1 MTRCIMNRVSVKIDG
16 VDYNIAGEK
25 PEAEIVKVAKY
36 IDNELKEIFSKAPS
50 LTKINAAILMSVN
63 VADKLFDA
71 RSENDQLKDKI
82 EKLESSITNTSEDLE
97 KEFDSVLEKLAQ
109 SDEMLAKV
117 KSERDQLKLDLEE
130 RDSKIESISLAG
142 ASASDPDT
150 EKKIKSM
157 QMQIKEMENKVA
169 VAEAMATEFQ
179 NKAYNIQLNYEEL
192 KNSIK

>member
-1 MTRCIMNRVSVKIDG
+1 MNRVSVRIDG

-142 ASASDPDT
+142 SSASDPDI

-169 VAEAMATEFQ
+169 VAESMATEFQ

>member
-1 MTRCIMNRVSVKIDG
+1 MNRVSVKIDG

-82 EKLESSITNTSEDLE
+82 EKLEFSITNTSEDLE

-142 ASASDPDT
+142 SSASDPDI

>member
-1 MTRCIMNRVSVKIDG
+1 MTRCIMNRVSVRIDG

-142 ASASDPDT
+142 SSASDPDT

>member
-1 MTRCIMNRVSVKIDG
+1 MNRVSVKIDG

-97 KEFDSVLEKLAQ
+97 KEFDSVLEELAQ

-142 ASASDPDT
+142 SSASDPDI

>member
-1 MTRCIMNRVSVKIDG
+1 MNRVSVKIDG

-142 ASASDPDT
+142 ASASDIDT

-157 QMQIKEMENKVA
+157 KMQIKEMENKVA

>member
-1 MTRCIMNRVSVKIDG
+1 MNRVSVKIDG

-142 ASASDPDT
+142 SSASDPDI

>member
-1 MTRCIMNRVSVKIDG
+1 MNRVSVKIDG

-142 ASASDPDT
+142 SSASDPDI

-192 KNSIK
+192 KDSIK

>member
-1 MTRCIMNRVSVKIDG
+1 MNRVSVRIDG

-142 ASASDPDT
+142 SSASDPDI

-179 NKAYNIQLNYEEL
+179 NKTYNIQLNYEEL

>member
-142 ASASDPDT
+142 ASASDIDT

-157 QMQIKEMENKVA
+157 KMQIKEMENKVA

>member
-1 MTRCIMNRVSVKIDG
+1 MNRVSVRIDG

-142 ASASDPDT
+142 SSASDIDT

>member
-1 MTRCIMNRVSVKIDG
+1 MNRVSVKIDG

-142 ASASDPDT
+142 SSTSDPDI

>member
-142 ASASDPDT
+142 SSASDPDI

-169 VAEAMATEFQ
+169 VAESMATEFQ

>member
-1 MTRCIMNRVSVKIDG
+1 MTRCIMNRVSVRIDG

>member
-1 MTRCIMNRVSVKIDG
+1 MNRVSVRIDG

-36 IDNELKEIFSKAPS
+36 IDNELNEIFSKAPS

-142 ASASDPDT
+142 SSASDPDI

>member
-142 ASASDPDT
+142 SSASDPDI

>member
-1 MTRCIMNRVSVKIDG
+1 MNRVSVKIDG

-142 ASASDPDT
+142 SSASDPDI
-150 EKKIKSM
+150 EKKIQSM

>member
-1 MTRCIMNRVSVKIDG
+1 MNRVSVKIDG

-36 IDNELKEIFSKAPS
+36 IDNELKGIFSKAPS

-142 ASASDPDT
+142 SSASDPDI

>member
-1 MTRCIMNRVSVKIDG
+1 MNRVSVRIDG

-142 ASASDPDT
+142 SSASDIDI

>member
-1 MTRCIMNRVSVKIDG
+1 MNRVSVKIDG

-142 ASASDPDT
+142 SSASDPDI

-169 VAEAMATEFQ
+169 VAESMATEFQ

>member
-1 MTRCIMNRVSVKIDG
+1 MNRVSVRIDG

-142 ASASDPDT
+142 SSASDPDI

>member
-1 MTRCIMNRVSVKIDG
+1 MNRVSVRIDG

-142 ASASDPDT
+142 SSASDPDIG
-150 EKKIKSM
+150 KKIKSM
-157 QMQIKEMENKVA
+157 QMQVKEMENKVA

>member
-1 MTRCIMNRVSVKIDG
+1 MNRVSVKIDG

-142 ASASDPDT
+142 ASASDPDI

>member
-1 MTRCIMNRVSVKIDG
+1 MNRVSVRIDG

-130 RDSKIESISLAG
+130 SDSKIESISLAG
-142 ASASDPDT
+142 SSASDPDI

>member
-1 MTRCIMNRVSVKIDG
+1 MNRVSVKIDG

-109 SDEMLAKV
+109 SDEILAKV

-142 ASASDPDT
+142 SSASDPDI

-169 VAEAMATEFQ
+169 VAESMATEFQ

>member
-1 MTRCIMNRVSVKIDG
+1 MNRVSVKIDG

-142 ASASDPDT
+142 SSASDPDT

>member
-1 MTRCIMNRVSVKIDG
+1 MNRVSVKIDG

>member
-1 MTRCIMNRVSVKIDG
+1 MNRVSVRIDG

-142 ASASDPDT
+142 SSASDPDI

-179 NKAYNIQLNYEEL
+179 NKAYNIQLNYEKL

>member
-1 MTRCIMNRVSVKIDG
+1 MNRVSVKIDG

-36 IDNELKEIFSKAPS
+36 IDNELKEIFSKVPS

-142 ASASDPDT
+142 ASASDIDT

>member
-1 MTRCIMNRVSVKIDG
+1 MNRVSVRIDG

>member
-1 MTRCIMNRVSVKIDG
+1 MNRVSVKIDG

-130 RDSKIESISLAG
+130 RDSKIESISLEG
-142 ASASDPDT
+142 SSASDPDI

>member
-1 MTRCIMNRVSVKIDG
+1 MNRVSVKIDG

-142 ASASDPDT
+142 SSASDPDI
-150 EKKIKSM
+150 EKRIKSM

>member
-1 MTRCIMNRVSVKIDG
+1 MNRVSVKIDG

-97 KEFDSVLEKLAQ
+97 KEFDSVFEKLAQ

-142 ASASDPDT
+142 ASASDIDT

-157 QMQIKEMENKVA
+157 KMQIKEMENKVA

>member
-1 MTRCIMNRVSVKIDG
+1 MTRCIMNRVSVRIDG

-130 RDSKIESISLAG
+130 SDSKIESISLAG
-142 ASASDPDT
+142 SSASDPDI

>member
-1 MTRCIMNRVSVKIDG
+1 MNRVSVRIDG

-130 RDSKIESISLAG
+130 RDSKIESISLEG
-142 ASASDPDT
+142 SSASDPDI

>member
-1 MTRCIMNRVSVKIDG
+1 MNRVSVRIDG

-142 ASASDPDT
+142 ASASDIDT

>member
-1 MTRCIMNRVSVKIDG
+1 MNRVSVRIDG

-142 ASASDPDT
+142 SSASDPDT

>member
-1 MTRCIMNRVSVKIDG
+1 MNRVSVKIDG

-82 EKLESSITNTSEDLE
+82 EKLKSSITNTSEDLE

-142 ASASDPDT
+142 ASASDIDT

-157 QMQIKEMENKVA
+157 KMQIKEMENKVA

>member
-142 ASASDPDT
+142 SSASGPDI